1 MPDPWNSWGW
11 LGAVGLGL
19 MLPLGTTDAAESMQG
34 STLCTKIPIPCD
46 AVIAHR
52 GASYQAPESTRPA
65 YLLAR
70 DLGADYL
77 ELDLQRTRDG
87 VLVAVH
93 DNTLGRNTNVAEVF
107 PDRVDASVSS
117 FTLDELKQL
126 DAGNWFNEAYPDRAR
141 DDYAGLKILTL
152 DEVIDIAERGENHPG
167 LYIETKVPEQFPGI
181 EKDLREKLES
191 RGWLGDAAKS
201 RPAAKGAVK
210 VGDGPGRIVM
220 QTFSRASLEA
230 LEQELPHVPRVLL
243 LWLGDGGIEAA
254 PSEPQG
260 DNESDAD
267 YYARQKVASPE
278 AYQAWLDFAKQHGAI
293 GVGPS
298 ALQSEHDGPFSSRFS
313 YADLAEPWMVGMAHD
328 DGLLVHLYTVDD
340 AEDFE
345 RYQERGVDG
354 FFTNRPAQL
363 LEFYGQPSQDQDA
376 ILKRYG
382 Y

>member
-1 MPDPWNSWGW
+1 M
-11 LGAVGLGL
+11 
-19 MLPLGTTDAAESMQG
+19 
-34 STLCTKIPIPCD
+34 
-46 AVIAHR
+46 
-52 GASYQAPESTRPA
+52 
-65 YLLAR
+65 
-70 DLGADYL
+70 
-77 ELDLQRTRDG
+77 
-87 VLVAVH
+87 
-93 DNTLGRNTNVAEVF
+93 
-107 PDRVDASVSS
+107 
-117 FTLDELKQL
+117 
-126 DAGNWFNEAYPDRAR
+126 
-141 DDYAGLKILTL
+141 
-152 DEVIDIAERGENHPG
+152 
-167 LYIETKVPEQFPGI
+167 
-181 EKDLREKLES
+181 
-191 RGWLGDAAKS
+191 
-201 RPAAKGAVK
+201 
-210 VGDGPGRIVM
+210 
-220 QTFSRASLEA
+220 
-230 LEQELPHVPRVLL
+230 PRVLL

-363 LEFYGQPSQDQDA
+363 LKFYGQPSQDQNA
-376 ILKRYG
+376 ILDRYG